1 MDHSAGCID
10 NMICKSNKIGVLRYA
25 GAVLSGL
32 MLAASFPGWS
42 QSTLIFTALV
52 PLLLAVQSLSVP
64 RAAVLSWLSGMVFYG
79 FSLSWF
85 WQMTNTVDAWVFR
98 LGTCGALVF
107 IVSYCALY
115 FIPFG
120 IAAVWCGRI
129 WHDGSFLKNI
139 RIMIFMTALWTG
151 LEYVR
156 GVLFTGFGW
165 NALGISQYANP
176 ATIQVAEWGGV
187 ALISAVIVW
196 MNMGVFLTI
205 RQYVHRRQLRK
216 YRPHFEL
223 ILGLVPLALSVAF
236 GMQVLF
242 GASKM
247 GAPVQVGLIQPNIPQ
262 TARRNNQLIHETR
275 ERLETLSSAALRMNE
290 VELLVWPETALPD
303 YVRSSFSSLAL
314 VNRLT
319 SDGVPLLVGTMDF
332 SEGARKRLLH
342 NSALLFDGGKE
353 AVGTYHKQHLVPF
366 GEYVPFPNL
375 LRSLSP
381 LDVDFTAGRSST
393 LFTLPGKAPFSV
405 LICFEDTISA
415 LARKAVQGGAR
426 WLINQT
432 NDAWFDPSFQSEQH
446 LAHAVFRCVENR
458 VPMVRSCN
466 TGVTAIIDSFGRV
479 NRRLKPQTSGFL
491 VGTIYPA
498 PLEKKATQFTKV
510 GDRFAQAMM
519 VAGGVVFLLL
529 GWRVQ
534 KTER

>member
-1 MDHSAGCID
+1 M
-10 NMICKSNKIGVLRYA
+10 
-25 GAVLSGL
+25 
-32 MLAASFPGWS
+32 
-42 QSTLIFTALV
+42 
-52 PLLLAVQSLSVP
+52 
-64 RAAVLSWLSGMVFYG
+64 
-79 FSLSWF
+79 
-85 WQMTNTVDAWVFR
+85 
-98 LGTCGALVF
+98 
-107 IVSYCALY
+107 
-115 FIPFG
+115 
-120 IAAVWCGRI
+120 
-129 WHDGSFLKNI
+129 
-139 RIMIFMTALWTG
+139 
-151 LEYVR
+151 
-156 GVLFTGFGW
+156 
-165 NALGISQYANP
+165 
-176 ATIQVAEWGGV
+176 GGV

-205 RQYVHRRQLRK
+205 RQYVGRRPVKK

-223 ILGLVPLALSVAF
+223 MLGLIPLALSVAF

-242 GASKM
+242 RAPEVGD
-247 GAPVQVGLIQPNIPQ
+247 PVQVGLIQPNIPQ
-262 TARRNNQLIHETR
+262 TARRDAQLIHETR

-303 YVRSSFSSLAL
+303 YVRLSLSSRAL

-332 SEGARKRLLH
+332 SEGVQERELH
-342 NSALLFDGGKE
+342 NSALLYDGGKE

-366 GEYVPFPNL
+366 GEYVPFPNV

-381 LDVDFTAGRSST
+381 LDVDFTAGETST
-393 LFTLPGKAPFSV
+393 LFELPGKAPFSV
-405 LICFEDTISA
+405 LICFEDTIGA

-432 NDAWFDPSFQSEQH
+432 NDAWFDPSSQSEQH

-479 NRRLKPQTSGFL
+479 NRRLKPQKSGFL

-498 PLEKKATQFTKV
+498 PVEKQATQYTKL

-519 VAGGVVFLLL
+519 VTGGVVFLLL
-529 GWRVQ
+529 GWWRTRR
-534 KTER
+534 KDKRLELFIGASG

>member
-1 MDHSAGCID
+1 MDLSAGCND
-10 NMICKSNKIGVLRYA
+10 AMTSKWNKIGALRCG

-52 PLLLAVQSLSVP
+52 PLLLAVQSLSA
-64 RAAVLSWLSGMVFYG
+64 RQAAALSWLSGVVFYG
-79 FSLSWF
+79 ISLSWF
-85 WQMTNTVDAWVFR
+85 WQMTNTVDEWLFR
-98 LGTCGALVF
+98 LGTGGALLF
-107 IVSYCALY
+107 IVSYCSLY

-120 IAAVWCGRI
+120 VAAAWCGRI
-129 WHDGSFLKNI
+129 WCDGSFLKNM
-139 RIMIFMTALWTG
+139 RIMIFMTVLWTG

-156 GVLFTGFGW
+156 GTLFTGFGW
-165 NALGISQYANP
+165 NALGVSQYANP
-176 ATIQVAEWGGV
+176 ATIQVAEWGGIAV
-187 ALISAVIVW
+187 ISAVIVW

-205 RQYVHRRQLRK
+205 HQYIQRRQLRK

-223 ILGLVPLALSVAF
+223 MLGLIPLALSIAF

-242 GASKM
+242 GASEV
-247 GAPVQVGLIQPNIPQ
+247 GNPVQVGLIQPNIPQ
-262 TARRNNQLIHETR
+262 TARRDAQLVRETR

-303 YVRSSFSSLAL
+303 YVRLSFSSRAL

-319 SDGVPLLVGTMDF
+319 SNGVPLLVGTMDF
-332 SEGARKRLLH
+332 SEGAQKRELH
-342 NSALLFDGGKE
+342 NSALLFDGGE
-353 AVGTYHKQHLVPF
+353 EVVGTYHKQHLVPF

-381 LDVDFTAGRSST
+381 LDVDFTAGETST
-393 LFTLPGKAPFSV
+393 LFALPGKAPFSV
-405 LICFEDTISA
+405 LICFEDTIGA

-432 NDAWFDPSFQSEQH
+432 NDAWFDPSSQSEQH

-479 NRRLKPQTSGFL
+479 NRRLNPQKSGFL

-498 PLEKKATQFTKV
+498 SVEKEATQYTKL
-510 GDRFAQAMM
+510 GDRFAKAMM

-529 GWRVQ
+529 GWRVH

>member
-1 MDHSAGCID
+1 
-10 NMICKSNKIGVLRYA
+10 MIFKWNKIGALRCG

-52 PLLLAVQSLSVP
+52 PLLLAVQSLSA
-64 RAAVLSWLSGMVFYG
+64 RQTAALSWLCGVVFYG
-79 FSLSWF
+79 VSLSWF
-85 WQMTNTVDAWVFR
+85 WQMTNTVDAWAFKF
-98 LGTCGALVF
+98 GTGGALLF
-107 IVSYCALY
+107 IVSYCAFY

-120 IAAVWCGRI
+120 VAAAWCGRV
-129 WHDGSFLKNI
+129 WYDGSFFKNI
-139 RIMIFMTALWTG
+139 RIMMFMTVLWTG
-151 LEYVR
+151 LEYLR
-156 GVLFTGFGW
+156 GTLFTGFGW
-165 NALGISQYANP
+165 NALGVSQYANP
-176 ATIQVAEWGGV
+176 AMIQVAEWGGV
-187 ALISAVIVW
+187 AVVSAVIVW

-205 RQYVHRRQLRK
+205 RQYVKHRQFRK

-223 ILGLVPLALSVAF
+223 ILGLTPLALSVAF

-242 GASKM
+242 GASEV

-262 TARRNNQLIHETR
+262 TSRRDAQLMAETR
-275 ERLETLSSAALRMNE
+275 ERLETLSSAALRMNQ

-303 YVRSSFSSLAL
+303 YFRLSFSSRAL

-319 SDGVPLLVGTMDF
+319 RDGVPLLVGTMDF
-332 SEGARKRLLH
+332 SEGAGGRELH
-342 NSALLFDGGKE
+342 NSALLYDEGEGT
-353 AVGTYHKQHLVPF
+353 VSTYHKQHLVPF

-375 LRSLSP
+375 LRALSP
-381 LDVDFTAGRSST
+381 LDVDFTAGESST
-393 LFTLPGKAPFSV
+393 LFALPGKAPFSV
-405 LICFEDTISA
+405 LICFEDTIGA

-432 NDAWFDPSFQSEQH
+432 NDAWFDPSSQSEQH

-491 VGTIYPA
+491 VGTVFPA
-498 PLEKKATQFTKV
+498 PVEKQTTQYTKL
-510 GDRFAQAMM
+510 GDRFSQVMM

-529 GWRVQ
+529 GWRAQ

>member
-1 MDHSAGCID
+1 
-10 NMICKSNKIGVLRYA
+10 
-25 GAVLSGL
+25 
-32 MLAASFPGWS
+32 
-42 QSTLIFTALV
+42 
-52 PLLLAVQSLSVP
+52 
-64 RAAVLSWLSGMVFYG
+64 
-79 FSLSWF
+79 
-85 WQMTNTVDAWVFR
+85 MTNTVDAWVFR
-98 LGTCGALVF
+98 LGTGGALLF

-120 IAAVWCGRI
+120 VAAAWCGRV

-139 RIMIFMTALWTG
+139 RIMMFMTVLWTG

-156 GVLFTGFGW
+156 GTLFTGFGW

-205 RQYVHRRQLRK
+205 RQYVQHRSVKK

-223 ILGLVPLALSVAF
+223 MLGLIPLALSVAF

-242 GASKM
+242 RASEV
-247 GAPVQVGLIQPNIPQ
+247 GAPVQIGLIQPNIPQ
-262 TARRNNQLIHETR
+262 TARRDAQLIRETR

-303 YVRSSFSSLAL
+303 YVRLSFSSRAL

-319 SDGVPLLVGTMDF
+319 SNGVPLLVGTMDF
-332 SEGARKRLLH
+332 SEGAQERALH

-353 AVGTYHKQHLVPF
+353 PVGTYHKQHLVPF
-366 GEYVPFPNL
+366 GEYVPFPNV

-381 LDVDFTAGRSST
+381 LDVDFTAGEAST
-393 LFTLPGKAPFSV
+393 IFALPGKAPFSV
-405 LICFEDTISA
+405 LICFEDTIGA

-432 NDAWFDPSFQSEQH
+432 NDAWFDPSSQSEQH

-498 PLEKKATQFTKV
+498 SVEKQATQYTKL
-510 GDRFAQAMM
+510 GDRIAQAMM

-529 GWRVQ
+529 GWRAH